1 MWVLYTNAHK
11 ANFCLGGVSSAGRRA
26 FKNISQKSVDPNV
39 ANKWKML
46 PKEAYHDHCAKAAQG
61 SRDCPPRPL
70 PPPPPLPSLW
80 LVGPPKTALLIYNNY
95 LEDESIFLPRN
106 EHDFFTAASTTSWG
120 ITKLRRELCQNALLP
135 INKSKLSALFI
146 IFFFEG
152 GLNTK
157 RRERLHCFKFIQ
169 WMCIKHNFCLSF
181 FNLTV
186 IQNYP
191 TFAILMRYIVK
202 DYAVVRSLK

>member
-1 MWVLYTNAHK
+1 LHITYTYGVLGDAWVKKDKHLENQKCYMDP
-11 ANFCLGGVSSAGRRA
+11 S
-26 FKNISQKSVDPNV
+26 NIFDFPNV
-39 ANKWKML
+39 H
-46 PKEAYHDHCAKAAQG
+46 PF
-61 SRDCPPRPL
+61 SPRGFFTFL
-70 PPPPPLPSLW
+70 VNVAHGAPPLPSLW

-169 WMCIKHNFCLSF
+169 
-181 FNLTV
+181 
-186 IQNYP
+186 
-191 TFAILMRYIVK
+191 
-202 DYAVVRSLK
+202 